1 MNTTSYRDPC
11 HSRCLDIYGNNLDS
25 PSSVKGVVDDIV
37 MTIVTTFTLYLT
49 LFILKIEDFKIRNT
63 TSQKYPRLLC
73 WFGTYGNHLDLCM
86 YVLEGLT

>member
-1 MNTTSYRDPC
+1 MVRLPLEFVSF
-11 HSRCLDIYGNNLDS
+11 IF
-25 PSSVKGVVDDIV
+25 SVVSIGDLALEFVL
-37 MTIVTTFTLYLT
+37 TIITTFTLYLT